1 MEKDSKGGSDKKRSS
16 KDHGSNPTPLDPSL
30 FAHSLFG
37 GAAAGFNP
45 MMMPG
50 FPMMPPVSSSAAT
63 SAATSAAAAHAA
75 LASMASNPALGAN
88 AAWLS
93 LMHQMAAQDYL
104 SRLQSGAAAAG
115 LHSLAG
121 LPQYEALTGMK
132 APSTSSGGSGSGSS
146 SSKSGSV
153 GAGGPCFSR
162 TGGPLLPDGTEIIKH
177 TSSISGPKVP
187 GTTNRGRKKTI
198 SLDPPY
204 AAAAA
209 AAAAAGGSLTH
220 GVSSI
225 LGRSPA
231 TETRLTDSVT
241 ITPTSSKSTSDRLR
255 QLEMLGT
262 KVGQLPSTSGSAQVT
277 ITPVAA
283 KGTTMLTS
291 SVSLTPVERAG
302 GSRSP
307 PTAADGPLNL
317 SKKPPPPAASKKR
330 SSLPDVSAFPGGAA
344 AAAALGVPLTPEMQM
359 EQLRFHT
366 AMASAQ
372 KAMAAFG
379 AGGSGSGSSGSGQ
392 RRSRAKK
399 LGVGVSRPKKNT
411 VASLLANSR
420 GTDDGSQPGGSGA
433 MHMST
438 DELTIEVRPR
448 SSTAPAA
455 AAGAGEDDDALSVKS
470 AGSSDQRKHKV
481 TSSTDEQLSS
491 FPYSSYLARLK
502 REYEDSSGMDSE
514 ELSDRE
520 SECEVSSSRGAAGSD
535 AAGLTPSKRRRVVT
549 DERKLRVPLDRGWR
563 RETTIRKITQ
573 AGPRGDV
580 VYYAPC
586 GKAFRQFPDILRYL
600 ERNNITDVTRD
611 HFTFSSKV
619 VIGDYLKISEDGE
632 ECIPMSEAEV
642 KRQVDVLSGG
652 KSKRQ
657 FKKPYVINIKS
668 EEGGGGASG
677 SGSGAGPSAS
687 SYHQAME
694 LMRQL
699 EEDRRARQLKEEQ
712 KKKERELKNLQMLEE
727 RRRKQEELEK
737 QKAAENLRKAQELN
751 KQREMLY
758 RLEVERERRRH
769 HMLLV
774 KALDA
779 RRRQEE
785 RDRRREDMKVE
796 RAALKERRRE
806 KRLQD
811 AEVIRQL
818 KKPREDMALTDQ
830 KPLPELARI
839 PGLRLSGE
847 AFANTLMVFEFLHNF
862 GETLGFDMESLPSL
876 GALQQGLLNEPDHEE
891 ELLSVL
897 THLVVCA
904 VEDPGI
910 PHPVR
915 HVTCLNQTLRQADI
929 THTALSEV
937 LRIYMFACAS
947 GEVKTLTGLCP
958 NQRDPHCR
966 AKNADFQDA
975 MDANRTYQM
984 SQWLTEKPY
993 LALNPT
999 EKTEILAHLCNDLLQ
1014 NKAVLRQIDSTI
1026 EVVNTKRKEKWN
1038 LDGRLRRMRML
1049 HAKKFAQR
1057 HLVSRP
1063 PPPEA
1068 SENCDTGDTTRL
1080 SEPASKKEEG
1090 EEHKEEDEE
1099 EEEKDESGN
1108 ESEPADE
1115 GDINDEVD
1123 INSMSAEELHKRI
1136 EQLSNH
1142 NNQLSRDIYEGNRT
1156 IRPTSLGQDRFH
1168 RAYWVL
1174 PRAGGIYVESLE
1186 SGVGADERYDQRRA
1200 SHQEWLR
1207 RREAEKAGQVG
1218 EKRPADSP
1226 DSRNSKRPRV
1236 AETAVGEGTPVKA
1249 EVAEQRLPNGDATA
1263 PAAAENGLSGG
1274 ESPRVNGGSPPAD
1287 GAPVKMET
1295 DVKAETPAD
1304 APLKVEKQEPPSIS
1318 ADTPLK
1324 AASPAPVKVEPA
1336 AEEGAVK
1343 SEPLSAVKP
1352 DPAAP
1357 AAGEPSVQDSLSA
1370 IKQLA
1375 ENPVAAA
1382 APAAPKPSTAP
1393 SHAAPLNSK
1402 HLVSYLNASLASLGA
1417 SGALKEVNGAIQI
1430 PGLGLVPSQY
1440 LLQALQAPEKL
1451 WFSVLPKD
1459 PCDFS
1464 TITELSDDEQES
1476 VTERGGARAGSG
1488 DQLNTEQEDNGE
1500 DEAQEVPQEYKRGW
1514 WRVSDTAQIDQLV
1527 NAMHNRGIRERPLK
1541 NKILTCKDT
1550 VVEAC
1555 ELVNPAEV
1563 TLSSGAAAAAEES
1576 EDESEE
1582 DGEQEQE
1589 TAPEDNGQAE
1599 TEQKDGD
1606 GDGEEKEAKSNGEKK
1621 QEKPKEKAKSPKKK
1635 SKKRVRP
1642 AEPVPE
1648 PDAPGSYRRD
1658 VAITIEMSLLEHVE
1672 NLEERI
1678 AQASMQFKSW
1688 RLPPRTS
1695 GDREL
1700 FAPSC
1705 EPQEGRL
1712 NAVTLARD
1720 RLIDLEQNIERRYLK
1735 PPLGTSKGAD
1745 LSLSNLGT
1753 EENNT
1758 IPRPL
1763 LVWRDALPR
1772 TSTAAQ
1778 VSMCLYALEMS
1789 VAWDKS
1795 IMKAQNCQFCTSGDH
1810 EEKLLLC
1817 DGCDKGYHTYCFK
1830 PAMDTIPDG
1839 DWYCFECVN
1848 KATGERACVV
1858 CGKGEGKVLL
1868 CEGCPRAFHPECV
1881 TPPVAKVPRGKWHC
1895 PACAHKSPK
1904 KSRSKKAKPP
1914 PEPSEAGGDG
1924 PAEER
1929 ESPPKKE
1936 RGNKKLAKEMAMCR
1950 TVLAELE
1957 AHDEAWPFL
1966 LPVNTK
1972 QFPTYKKIIKSPMDL
1987 STIKKRINEGVYK
2000 SKDEFTADMRI
2011 IFNNCETFNEDDS
2024 PVGKAGHSMRT
2035 LFEARWLELNPQ

>member
-88 AAWLS
+88 YTVQCTLTSAAAAHAALASMASNPALGASEYLPGAAHAALASMASNPALGANAAWLS

-146 SSKSGSV
+146 SSK
-153 GAGGPCFSR
+153 SR

-262 KVGQLPSTSGSAQVT
+262 KVEIKPVAKDSGAVGQLPSTSGSAQVT

-307 PTAADGPLNL
+307 PAAADGPLNL

-491 FPYSSYLARLK
+491 YLARLK

-520 SECEVSSSRGAAGSD
+520 SECEVSSSRGAPGSD

-737 QKAAENLRKAQELN
+737 QKAAENLRKAQE
-751 KQREMLY
+751 
-758 RLEVERERRRH
+758 RERRRH

-847 AFANTLMVFEFLHNF
+847 AFANTLMVFEV
-862 GETLGFDMESLPSL
+862 
-876 GALQQGLLNEPDHEE
+876 LLNEPDHEE

-999 EKTEILAHLCNDLLQ
+999 EKTEI
-1014 NKAVLRQIDSTI
+1014 
-1026 EVVNTKRKEKWN
+1026 
-1038 LDGRLRRMRML
+1038 
-1049 HAKKFAQR
+1049 
-1057 HLVSRP
+1057 P
-1063 PPPEA
+1063 
-1068 SENCDTGDTTRL
+1068 
-1080 SEPASKKEEG
+1080 
-1090 EEHKEEDEE
+1090 
-1099 EEEKDESGN
+1099 
-1108 ESEPADE
+1108 
-1115 GDINDEVD
+1115 
-1123 INSMSAEELHKRI
+1123 
-1136 EQLSNH
+1136 
-1142 NNQLSRDIYEGNRT
+1142 
-1156 IRPTSLGQDRFH
+1156 
-1168 RAYWVL
+1168 
-1174 PRAGGIYVESLE
+1174 
-1186 SGVGADERYDQRRA
+1186 
-1200 SHQEWLR
+1200 
-1207 RREAEKAGQVG
+1207 
-1218 EKRPADSP
+1218 
-1226 DSRNSKRPRV
+1226 
-1236 AETAVGEGTPVKA
+1236 
-1249 EVAEQRLPNGDATA
+1249 
-1263 PAAAENGLSGG
+1263 
-1274 ESPRVNGGSPPAD
+1274 
-1287 GAPVKMET
+1287 GAP
-1295 DVKAETPAD
+1295 
-1304 APLKVEKQEPPSIS
+1304 
-1318 ADTPLK
+1318 
-1324 AASPAPVKVEPA
+1324 
-1336 AEEGAVK
+1336 
-1343 SEPLSAVKP
+1343 
-1352 DPAAP
+1352 
-1357 AAGEPSVQDSLSA
+1357 
-1370 IKQLA
+1370 
-1375 ENPVAAA
+1375 
-1382 APAAPKPSTAP
+1382 
-1393 SHAAPLNSK
+1393 
-1402 HLVSYLNASLASLGA
+1402 
-1417 SGALKEVNGAIQI
+1417 
-1430 PGLGLVPSQY
+1430 
-1440 LLQALQAPEKL
+1440 LQ
-1451 WFSVLPKD
+1451 
-1459 PCDFS
+1459 
-1464 TITELSDDEQES
+1464 
-1476 VTERGGARAGSG
+1476 
-1488 DQLNTEQEDNGE
+1488 
-1500 DEAQEVPQEYKRGW
+1500 
-1514 WRVSDTAQIDQLV
+1514 
-1527 NAMHNRGIRERPLK
+1527 
-1541 NKILTCKDT
+1541 
-1550 VVEAC
+1550 
-1555 ELVNPAEV
+1555 
-1563 TLSSGAAAAAEES
+1563 
-1576 EDESEE
+1576 
-1582 DGEQEQE
+1582 
-1589 TAPEDNGQAE
+1589 
-1599 TEQKDGD
+1599 
-1606 GDGEEKEAKSNGEKK
+1606 
-1621 QEKPKEKAKSPKKK
+1621 
-1635 SKKRVRP
+1635 
-1642 AEPVPE
+1642 
-1648 PDAPGSYRRD
+1648 
-1658 VAITIEMSLLEHVE
+1658 
-1672 NLEERI
+1672 
-1678 AQASMQFKSW
+1678 
-1688 RLPPRTS
+1688 
-1695 GDREL
+1695 
-1700 FAPSC
+1700 
-1705 EPQEGRL
+1705 
-1712 NAVTLARD
+1712 
-1720 RLIDLEQNIERRYLK
+1720 
-1735 PPLGTSKGAD
+1735 
-1745 LSLSNLGT
+1745 
-1753 EENNT
+1753 
-1758 IPRPL
+1758 
-1763 LVWRDALPR
+1763 
-1772 TSTAAQ
+1772 
-1778 VSMCLYALEMS
+1778 
-1789 VAWDKS
+1789 
-1795 IMKAQNCQFCTSGDH
+1795 
-1810 EEKLLLC
+1810 
-1817 DGCDKGYHTYCFK
+1817 
-1830 PAMDTIPDG
+1830 
-1839 DWYCFECVN
+1839 
-1848 KATGERACVV
+1848 
-1858 CGKGEGKVLL
+1858 
-1868 CEGCPRAFHPECV
+1868 
-1881 TPPVAKVPRGKWHC
+1881 
-1895 PACAHKSPK
+1895 
-1904 KSRSKKAKPP
+1904 
-1914 PEPSEAGGDG
+1914 
-1924 PAEER
+1924 
-1929 ESPPKKE
+1929 
-1936 RGNKKLAKEMAMCR
+1936 
-1950 TVLAELE
+1950 
-1957 AHDEAWPFL
+1957 
-1966 LPVNTK
+1966 
-1972 QFPTYKKIIKSPMDL
+1972 
-1987 STIKKRINEGVYK
+1987 
-2000 SKDEFTADMRI
+2000 
-2011 IFNNCETFNEDDS
+2011 
-2024 PVGKAGHSMRT
+2024 
-2035 LFEARWLELNPQ
+2035 